1 VRRGIGLGLLGGG
14 FGLLA
19 YTIGLGIYAAASTRP
34 AVPSQPRDTDE
45 ARAAIERLGL
55 AAEYPFAHGF
65 VATPHGRMHYAEAG
79 QGPVVLCLHGV
90 PSWSFLYR
98 QFLRDLAPD
107 ARVIAPDLIGFGL
120 SEKRAD
126 ADAYT
131 AQGHVD
137 DVSALVEALDLRDV
151 TLVLQDWGAPIGLGV
166 LARHPERVRALVVM
180 NAFAPGPAPFGDG
193 AGRPLPTRVFALPLV
208 GEQLVQGLALHQRL
222 LAPGVIE
229 RGERRSLVRRAN
241 LAVQDTWDDRAA
253 TLALMRLLPDDATD
267 GALARF
273 RGPAL
278 IAWGLRD
285 AAFGRPALEAWK
297 RALPAARLLELPD
310 AGHYPQEDAAERV
323 IPAVRELISARQP

>member
-1 VRRGIGLGLLGGG
+1 VGGVVLLS
-14 FGLLA
+14 
-19 YTIGLGIYAAASTRP
+19 YTVGLGIYAAASTRP
-34 AVPSQPRDTDE
+34 AVPSQPRNAEE

-55 AAEYPFAHGF
+55 AVDYPFAHGF

-98 QFLRDLAPD
+98 QFLRELAPG

-120 SEKRAD
+120 SEKLAD
-126 ADAYT
+126 SKAYT
-131 AQGHVD
+131 VQGHVD

-151 TLVLQDWGAPIGLGV
+151 TLVLQDWGAPIGLGL

-193 AGRPLPTRVFALPLV
+193 AGRPLPARVFALPFV
-208 GEQLVQGLALHQRL
+208 GESLVQGLALHQRWV
-222 LAPGVIE
+222 APAVIE
-229 RGERRSLVRRAN
+229 RGERRGLVRRAN
-241 LAVQDTWDDRAA
+241 LGVQDTWDDRAS
-253 TLALMRLLPDDATD
+253 TLAFLRLLPGDATD

-285 AAFGRPALEAWK
+285 SAFGRPALAGWQ
-297 RALPAARLLELPD
+297 RALPSARVLELPD
-310 AGHYPQEDAAERV
+310 AGHYPQEDAAEQV
-323 IPAVRELISARQP
+323 IPAVRELLQAPQP